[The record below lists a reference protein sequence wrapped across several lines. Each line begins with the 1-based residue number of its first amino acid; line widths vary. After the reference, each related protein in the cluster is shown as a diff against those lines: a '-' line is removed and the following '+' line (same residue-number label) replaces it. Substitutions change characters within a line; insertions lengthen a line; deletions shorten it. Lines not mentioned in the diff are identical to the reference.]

1 MALIRRLNAALAILL
16 LAAEVMGSFL
26 HLWTAYV
33 GYVQAG
39 IKGLILSLFLP
50 VLSEIYW
57 FLHFQAI
64 FGTFGNP
71 YTLAVFIEAATLA
84 AFVLVGV
91 VTVRLEEER
100 DVRAAKLSG

>member
-16 LAAEVMGSFL
+16 FAAEVIGSFL

-39 IKGLILSLFLP
+39 VKGLLLSFFLP

-57 FLHFQAI
+57 FLHFQALS
-64 FGTFGNP
+64 GTFGNP
-71 YTLAVFIEAATLA
+71 YTIAVFIEATTFG
-84 AFVLVGV
+84 AFLVLGA
-91 VTVRLEEER
+91 VTVRLEQAR
-100 DVRAAKLSG
+100 DARAVKFSG